1 MAIYSNVFLTSLFH
15 FEYIYYTNTFKTRIG
30 KGQCVCVFSRYRLSN
45 GQPILNFENFEYFA

>member
-30 KGQCVCVFSRYRLSN
+30 KGQCVCVCFRDTGLRMDNL
-45 GQPILNFENFEYFA
+45 F